1 MLLRDLWFI
10 SMSDVVL
17 IVLVICAFLPFMQV
31 FHTTKNMAWL
41 NYINKLY
48 IPQIKVYHTNKSLL
62 YESNHQIEMLWSK
75 AN

>member
-17 IVLVICAFLPFMQV
+17 IVLVTYVFLPFVQV

-41 NYINKLY
+41 N
-48 IPQIKVYHTNKSLL
+48 
-62 YESNHQIEMLWSK
+62 
-75 AN
+75 